1 MRGPLHISGLSLFS
15 LITFVGNNDRE
26 VGRVTIDDVGKR
38 HRTDSDTFFAHT
50 VWKVWNKKTFLGHL

>member
-50 VWKVWNKKTFLGHL
+50 VYEKYETKRHS

>member
-26 VGRVTIDDVGKR
+26 VGRVTIDDVG
-38 HRTDSDTFFAHT
+38 TA
-50 VWKVWNKKTFLGHL
+50 